1 HSKYKRWL
9 IFSDLHVMPS
19 TLTTCIQV
27 LNYVHTTALQYDAGI
42 LFLGDFWHHRGFVRV
57 DCLNAVLAELSKWT
71 VPCIMLPGNHDQIS
85 WKDGGGETKQLLH
98 PGPLIFSHP
107 TKFKDALFVP
117 HIRDKST
124 MKAVLSSKEAINSSA
139 LFVHA
144 DVKGASM
151 NDLIKSQHGL
161 SASFFPSD
169 RYVYSGHFHKPHF
182 VQLSKKYVGSPY
194 QTSLS
199 EAGQSKSLILVDSE
213 QNWKC
218 VEEIPIDIGR
228 RYHRITDIVR
238 AEQDSSVSK
247 DGARGNSSFD
257 IRVDELRSAG
267 IAVDI
272 RDVQMRPNE
281 GGDGASL
288 SEQATGANAED
299 AVALEELSPFAT
311 LKAYLNSE
319 VASGAMG
326 EETRKKLL
334 TEGELMLKELSE
346 DALQN
351 GGLAPIVNTATMTHI
366 ELDSVVI
373 AGFGS
378 FPLLCEMVHLSVLNG
393 VGKSTLAMASLW
405 ALVGSVDPRPAQ
417 DGKVADVVNDFS
429 KSAEVT
435 LSGSLNS
442 KPFVVKRSKTL
453 TSGSLSFM
461 LDGTDLTRQ
470 SAKDTQV
477 LIHEYF
483 QADSQVL
490 MRTIF
495 HGQHS
500 IGSLLESTDAK
511 LKDEL
516 SYLISL
522 DVYQQAA
529 SLARS
534 RQRDHLR
541 KSSELDGMI
550 SIRMKD
556 AARASDKIM
565 SAEEDMNRKTL
576 LMKQQ
581 IMKQHET
588 ELELTVDVDVDEA
601 MTTVQIQLDEYASEI
616 KRLEEE
622 LSKIAA
628 SDNDEI
634 SRLQSHLDEKRKVDT
649 MKMLALQ
656 SAQRN
661 HDIAT
666 MQLASEEKQLQNVQS
681 EWNISSLSPDN
692 KCQTCGQSI
701 LSSEAHQRVKNNINE
716 KLLSATIRVEEAD
729 HKVSCNAEISG
740 KELQLSSERLREA
753 EKSLASKTNELREVI
768 KEARLAQ
775 ATLSS
780 DFSILTRKSRD
791 LSEYK
796 ISQSRAEADLN
807 RLNDALSASIEF
819 YESCRSESERIQ
831 TNIAELRE
839 EKEALASKGS
849 FSSLLVD
856 TFGSKGVQAFVLY
869 NVVKSLQQC
878 SQYYL
883 DELSEGSLQLN
894 LEVGTN
900 DSILKQAAVRNL
912 DGSWRSRPLSSLSG
926 GQWRRCSLALSLGFV
941 DLAYN
946 RGRLQSSLLVL
957 DEPLTHLDSDGRAS
971 VGRLLRK
978 MLKNGS

>member
-1 HSKYKRWL
+1 MDDMWHIVVMMYTVTFLSSVMSASSATHRVRSSLFTTQPRLNSNIQKSSYRGVASAFSCCTSRSTHRHHKLMCRRHPIHSQLQTVHSQRRRSFVLFASQQYQVGDEVLIDSNSVISDASMLCGIVEEARGGGWYTIRLNGGAAGDDGDDVRVKRRGTQLQKRSVSTIAKSGNALGEGGGTGSLISADKAPVEIIDLDSLLQRTHQSNKTSNQNITISTETINQITSCHSKYKRWL

-85 WKDGGGETKQLLH
+85 WSGMEHALTPLGNAYRIPPKGEDGGGETKQLLH

-182 VQLSKKYVGSPY
+182 VQLSKKSESLVSIRYVGSPY

-228 RYHRITDIVR
+228 RYHRITDMSRFLDLKATGDLRSGDKVAVIVPQHELHEARVR

-378 FPLLCEMVHLSVLNG
+378 FR
-393 VGKSTLAMASLW
+393 K
-405 ALVGSVDPRPAQ
+405 
-417 DGKVADVVNDFS
+417 KV
-429 KSAEVT
+429 KY
-435 LSGSLNS
+435 
-442 KPFVVKRSKTL
+442 P
-453 TSGSLSFM
+453 
-461 LDGTDLTRQ
+461 
-470 SAKDTQV
+470 
-477 LIHEYF
+477 
-483 QADSQVL
+483 
-490 MRTIF
+490 
-495 HGQHS
+495 
-500 IGSLLESTDAK
+500 
-511 LKDEL
+511 
-516 SYLISL
+516 
-522 DVYQQAA
+522 
-529 SLARS
+529 
-534 RQRDHLR
+534 
-541 KSSELDGMI
+541 
-550 SIRMKD
+550 
-556 AARASDKIM
+556 
-565 SAEEDMNRKTL
+565 
-576 LMKQQ
+576 
-581 IMKQHET
+581 
-588 ELELTVDVDVDEA
+588 
-601 MTTVQIQLDEYASEI
+601 
-616 KRLEEE
+616 
-622 LSKIAA
+622 LSK
-628 SDNDEI
+628 
-634 SRLQSHLDEKRKVDT
+634 RGVVLLRGT
-649 MKMLALQ
+649 
-656 SAQRN
+656 
-661 HDIAT
+661 
-666 MQLASEEKQLQNVQS
+666 
-681 EWNISSLSPDN
+681 N
-692 KCQTCGQSI
+692 K
-701 LSSEAHQRVKNNINE
+701 
-716 KLLSATIRVEEAD
+716 D
-729 HKVSCNAEISG
+729 
-740 KELQLSSERLREA
+740 
-753 EKSLASKTNELREVI
+753 
-768 KEARLAQ
+768 
-775 ATLSS
+775 
-780 DFSILTRKSRD
+780 
-791 LSEYK
+791 
-796 ISQSRAEADLN
+796 
-807 RLNDALSASIEF
+807 
-819 YESCRSESERIQ
+819 
-831 TNIAELRE
+831 
-839 EKEALASKGS
+839 
-849 FSSLLVD
+849 
-856 TFGSKGVQAFVLY
+856 FGS
-869 NVVKSLQQC
+869 
-878 SQYYL
+878 
-883 DELSEGSLQLN
+883 D
-894 LEVGTN
+894 
-900 DSILKQAAVRNL
+900 R
-912 DGSWRSRPLSSLSG
+912 
-926 GQWRRCSLALSLGFV
+926 
-941 DLAYN
+941 
-946 RGRLQSSLLVL
+946 
-957 DEPLTHLDSDGRAS
+957 
-971 VGRLLRK
+971 
-978 MLKNGS
+978 